1 MIEVS
6 IVLMAVFLGLLV
18 SSTPIAVAL
27 GFASLVY
34 LFLFTPIPLEQFPDK
49 FINSLNVF
57 PLMAIPF
64 FVLAANL
71 MTKGG
76 LGLRLVNAANAV
88 VGGMRGGLAISMIVT
103 CVFFASI
110 SGSSPATVVAVGS
123 LMIPAMLRNGY
134 GKDFTVGL
142 AATSGSLGILLPPS
156 ITFVVYG
163 IITGQSIGSLF
174 VAGIVP
180 GLIAAVG
187 LIVLALVISRV
198 RKFGAVEELRNLTFK
213 DRLRAFRSAALALG
227 LPVVILGG
235 IYTGLFSPTE
245 SAIVAVMYAALV
257 SLLIYRDIKLKDL
270 PGIVLSSAKTSA
282 MIMLIIAAGTVFS
295 FVLTLERIP
304 SDLAKSVLSSD
315 ITPFVFLLIVNILLL
330 AVGLF
335 METTSAMLILVPILF
350 PIAMQLG
357 IDPIHFGVI
366 VVLNL
371 EIGMMTPPL
380 GLNLFVASGLTG
392 MNVLRVAKAALPS
405 VGVLLITL
413 VLVTYV
419 PQISLLLLSG

>member
-1 MIEVS
+1 MIEAS
-6 IVLMAVFLGLLV
+6 IILLVVFIGLLV

-27 GFASLVY
+27 GFASLIY
-34 LFLFTPIPLEQFPDK
+34 LFLFTPIPLEQLPDK
-49 FINSLNVF
+49 FINSLNMF

-76 LGLRLVNAANAV
+76 LGVRLVNAANAV

-110 SGSSPATVVAVGS
+110 SGSSPATVVAVGA

-174 VAGIVP
+174 LAGIVP
-180 GLIAAVG
+180 GLIAAAG
-187 LIVLALVISRV
+187 LIILALVVSRV
-198 RKFGAVEELRNLTFK
+198 RKFGAAEELRTMTFS
-213 DRLRAFRSAALALG
+213 DRMRAIRSAALAAG

-235 IYTGLFSPTE
+235 IYTGVFSPTE
-245 SAIVAVMYAALV
+245 SAIVAVMYAAIV
-257 SLLIYRDIKLKDL
+257 SLLIYRDITLKDL
-270 PGIVLSSAKTSA
+270 PGILLSSAKTSA
-282 MIMLIIAAGTVFS
+282 MIMFIIAAGTVFS

-315 ITPFVFLLIVNILLL
+315 ISPFVFLLIVNVLLL

-392 MNVLRVAKAALPS
+392 MNILRVAKAALPS
-405 VGVLLITL
+405 VAVLLVTL
-413 VLVTYV
+413 ALVTFV
-419 PQISLLLLSG
+419 PQLSLMLLGD